1 MTAPANSS
9 EPSCS
14 LPNSR
19 RVYVQGTLYPEIRVP
34 MREITLAPSQG
45 FNGGPA
51 EANDS
56 VRVYDCSGPWGDPEF
71 HGDITQG
78 LPRPREA
85 WIRARSDVE
94 EYEGR
99 EVAPMDNGYLSAQ
112 HAEYASQSEKNRL
125 VEFPGLRR

>member
-1 MTAPANSS
+1 
-9 EPSCS
+9 
-14 LPNSR
+14 
-19 RVYVQGTLYPEIRVP
+19 

-45 FNGGPA
+45 INGGPA
-51 EANDS
+51 EANDP

-71 HGDITQG
+71 HGDINQG

-99 EVAPMDNGYLSAQ
+99 AVAPMDNGYLSGK

-125 VEFPGLRR
+125 IEFPGRREKPLRAANGHPVTQMWYARRGIITPEME